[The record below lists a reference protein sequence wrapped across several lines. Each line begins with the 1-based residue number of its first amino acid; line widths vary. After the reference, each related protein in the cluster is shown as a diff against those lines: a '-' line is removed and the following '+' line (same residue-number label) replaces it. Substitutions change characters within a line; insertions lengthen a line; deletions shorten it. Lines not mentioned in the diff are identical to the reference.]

1 VKVGS
6 KQNGGVMPEREA
18 TIGPEEGLHA
28 RPAARFVKEAKRFA
42 SEVVVIKGGREAN
55 AKSPLKVMALG
66 AKKGDRVT
74 IRAEGEDAEEAV
86 DALAD
91 LISARE

>member
-1 VKVGS
+1 
-6 KQNGGVMPEREA
+6 
-18 TIGPEEGLHA
+18 
-28 RPAARFVKEAKRFA
+28 
-42 SEVVVIKGGREAN
+42 
-55 AKSPLKVMALG
+55 MALG

-91 LISARE
+91 LISAKE